1 MRANRSYHQP
11 DYILSATVLVL
22 MMIGLVMLS
31 SAGSVLGFQKFG
43 DSNYFLKK
51 QLIGL
56 AVGAVALAVA
66 FRIDYHFWRKWSVPL
81 LIGTIVALVLVFMPG
96 IGLALLGARRWVHI
110 GPLIFQPSELA
121 KLAFIFYLAAWFERR
136 EHIVGRWQEGVVPYL
151 LILGL
156 MAGLLAFEPD
166 LGTTIVL
173 VLISVTMFFVAG
185 AAPKHL
191 AGLGAIGVGLLAI
204 FIKIAPYRAQR
215 LTVFLNP
222 ALDPQGSGYHINQAL
237 LAIGSGGWFGLGLG
251 HSRQKFNYLPEPA
264 GDSIFAVT
272 AEELGFIFVV
282 IFVSAWVLFIIRG
295 LTIAKR
301 APDQFGR
308 LAATGITVWL
318 GFQAFLN
325 IGALSGVLPLTGVP
339 LPFMSYGSS
348 ALIMS
353 MAALG
358 VLLNISRQTSHQLRR
373 S

>member
-1 MRANRSYHQP
+1 MNRQYHQP
-11 DYILSATVLVL
+11 DYVLAGTVLVL
-22 MMIGLVMLS
+22 LMIGLVMLS
-31 SAGSVLGFQKFG
+31 SAGSVLGFQQFN

-51 QLIGL
+51 QLISL
-56 AVGAVALAVA
+56 AVGTVALLIMTS
-66 FRIDYHFWRKWSVPL
+66 IDYHVWRKWAVPMM
-81 LIGTIVALVLVFMPG
+81 IATVGALVIVFIPG
-96 IGLALLGARRWVHI
+96 IGSTLLGARRWI
-110 GPLIFQPSELA
+110 NLGPLLFQPSEMA
-121 KLAFIFYLAAWFERR
+121 KLTFLFYLAAWFEQR
-136 EHIVGRWQEGVVPYL
+136 EHAVGQWRSGVMPFLVT
-151 LILGL
+151 LGV
-156 MAGLLAFEPD
+156 MAGLLLLEPD

-173 VLISVTMFFVAG
+173 VMMSVTIFFAAG
-185 AAPKHL
+185 GSYKHL
-191 AGLGAIGVGLLAI
+191 LSLAAIGVGLLAI

-222 ALDPQGSGYHINQAL
+222 ALDPQGIGYHINQAL

-272 AEELGFIFVV
+272 AEELGFVFVV
-282 IFVSAWVLFIIRG
+282 VFIVLWLVVIDRG
-295 LTIAKR
+295 LSIARR

-308 LAATGITVWL
+308 LIATGITVWL

-339 LPFMSYGSS
+339 LPFMSYGGS

-353 MAALG
+353 MAAVG
-358 VLLNISRQTSHQLRR
+358 VLFNISRQTHHQLRR

>member
-1 MRANRSYHQP
+1 MKRTYHQP
-11 DYILSATVLVL
+11 DYVLAATVLVL
-22 MMIGLVMLS
+22 IMLGLVMLS
-31 SAGSVLGFQKFG
+31 SAGSVLGFQRFG

-51 QLIGL
+51 QLLGL
-56 AVGAVALAVA
+56 AVGIVALAIT
-66 FRIDYHFWRKWSVPL
+66 FRIDYEYWRKWSVPL
-81 LIGTIVALVLVFMPG
+81 LIGTIAALILVFMPG
-96 IGLALLGARRWVHI
+96 LGTALLGARRWIHI
-110 GPLIFQPSELA
+110 GPVLFQPSELA
-121 KLAFIFYLAAWFERR
+121 KLTFIFYLAAWFERR

-156 MAGLLAFEPD
+156 MAGLLLLEPD

-173 VLISVTMFFVAG
+173 ILMSVTMFYVAG
-185 AAPKHL
+185 GSPRHL
-191 AGLGAIGVGLLAI
+191 VGLGAIGVALLAV

-222 ALDPQGSGYHINQAL
+222 ALDPQGIGYHINQAL

-272 AEELGFIFVV
+272 AEELGFLFVTIF
-282 IFVSAWVLFIIRG
+282 ILAWILFIVRG
-295 LTIAKR
+295 LNIARR

-308 LAATGITVWL
+308 LVATGITVWL

-339 LPFMSYGSS
+339 LPFMSYGGS

-353 MAALG
+353 LAALG
-358 VLLNISRQTSHQLRR
+358 VLLNISRQTTHQLRR
-373 S
+373 T